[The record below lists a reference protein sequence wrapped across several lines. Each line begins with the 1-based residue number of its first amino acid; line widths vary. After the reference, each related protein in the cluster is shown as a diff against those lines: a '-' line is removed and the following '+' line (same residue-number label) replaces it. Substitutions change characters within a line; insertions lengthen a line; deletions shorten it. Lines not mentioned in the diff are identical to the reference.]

1 MDNLNLSTLLQ
12 LHFGF
17 NQLRPGQEQA
27 IDHALA
33 GRDCLVIM
41 PTGGGKSLCYQLPA
55 LLLPGITLVVSPLI
69 ALMKDQVDRLNA
81 IGIPATF
88 INSSISLTEAES
100 RLDQAAAGAY
110 RLIYIAPER
119 FHSQAFQKTINQL
132 TVSLVAVD
140 EAHCISQWGHDF
152 RPSYLQLQQ
161 FINNLGRPPILA
173 LTATATPEVRQDISK
188 QLAMS
193 QPQEIITG
201 FGRPNLHFGIIST
214 VDGYKKE
221 VVLETIQKAPEAS
234 GIVYVSTRQRADE
247 LVNFLTDYHI
257 SAVEYHA
264 GLTTDE
270 RQRLQNEFMTGRA
283 RVIVATNAFGMG
295 IDKADLRFVI
305 HYDMPGT
312 IEAYYQEAGRAG
324 RDGQSSL
331 CLLLHSPRDRY
342 LQEFFIDGDNPSI
355 DLILDIYDFL
365 ITYPDNHI
373 LITYGAI
380 KNALGLDAP
389 DLAVGTALK
398 VLEKEGYLAKT
409 YEKTSQATLRLVSPE
424 INLTTGQNAL
434 GSRAKKSLE
443 IWGKL
448 YDNYARKLRAGYSV
462 NLEFLASDLRCS
474 KDSLTRLLKKL
485 QEKEIIIYE
494 PPFKGTEITLLKR
507 CDRQE
512 VKLDQ
517 QALRDKLLFARGKLD
532 KMEDYIYHQGC
543 RQQYI
548 LNYFGEKSLEDC
560 GNCDWCRHGA
570 MNQRPLAHQT
580 KQKAPSKTIR
590 SSKNIQLE
598 TKLTQLTT
606 LELYQS
612 GLEIAEI
619 AKNRNLQPDTI
630 VEHFCYLLEKGLLK
644 DTSRLIDENTLTII
658 TDLVKQQPQL
668 AAGRLGLIKEQLPSY
683 IDWPELKMTLAFLK
697 NKPKQL

>member
-1 MDNLNLSTLLQ
+1 MDNATWSTLLQ

-27 IDHALA
+27 IQQALS
-33 GRDCLVIM
+33 GGDCLVIM
-41 PTGGGKSLCYQLPA
+41 PTGGGKSLCFQLPA
-55 LLLPGITLVVSPLI
+55 LLLPGVTLVVSPLI
-69 ALMKDQVDRLNA
+69 ALMKDQVDRLNT

-88 INSSISLTEAES
+88 INSSISLTEADN
-100 RLDQAAAGAY
+100 RLQQALAGAY

-119 FHSQAFQKTINQL
+119 FHSQSFQKIIRQL

-152 RPSYLQLQQ
+152 RPSYLQLRQ
-161 FINNLGRPPILA
+161 FIKSLGRPPILA
-173 LTATATPEVRQDISK
+173 LTATATPEVRQDIAK
-188 QLAMS
+188 QLDMTK
-193 QPQEIITG
+193 PQEIITG

-214 VDGYKKE
+214 ADGYKKD

-264 GLTTDE
+264 GLTADE

-283 RVIVATNAFGMG
+283 KVIVATNAFGMG

-324 RDGQSSL
+324 RDGQASL

-342 LQEFFIDGDNPSI
+342 LQEFFIEGDNPSV

-365 ITYPDNHI
+365 TTYPDNHI
-373 LITYGAI
+373 LITYGSI
-380 KNALGLDAP
+380 KSALGLDVP

-409 YEKTSQATLRLVSPE
+409 YEKTSQATLKLASPN
-424 INLTTGQNAL
+424 INLTAGQEAL

-448 YDNYARKLRAGYSV
+448 YDNYSRKLRAGYAV

-507 CDRQE
+507 CPRQDVQLDR
-512 VKLDQ
+512 
-517 QALRDKLLFARGKLD
+517 QALRDKLLFARNKLD
-532 KMEDYIYHQGC
+532 KMEDYVYHHGC
-543 RQQYI
+543 RQKYI
-548 LNYFGEKSLEDC
+548 LNYFGEKTAEDC
-560 GNCDWCRHGA
+560 GHCDWCRHRTV
-570 MNQRPLAHQT
+570 NQRPMA
-580 KQKAPSKTIR
+580 KQSRQSPIAKKRPSTNNIR
-590 SSKNIQLE
+590 LE

-606 LELYQS
+606 LELHES
-612 GLEIAEI
+612 GLEISQI
-619 AKNRNLQPDTI
+619 ATSRNLQPDTI
-630 VEHFCYLLEKGLLK
+630 VEHFCYLLEKNLLK
-644 DTSRLIDENTLTII
+644 DTSRLIDDNALSII
-658 TDLVKQQPQL
+658 SDLLKQRPQL
-668 AAGRLGLIKEQLPSY
+668 INGRLGAIKEELPSY
-683 IDWPELKMTLAFLK
+683 IDWPELKMALAFLK
-697 NKPKQL
+697 NQLTKK